1 MTNKPNNDFIMDYQV
16 GDKTYRLDALLVLAE
31 LALTGSQ
38 ENPSQE
44 QLIAAIKSAIR
55 PVEQAGTLTDAEA
68 FALSLRVTMSLKSL
82 GNVGAP

>member
-1 MTNKPNNDFIMDYQV
+1 MTNKSNNDFIMDYEV

-55 PVEQAGTLTDAEA
+55 PVEQARTLTDAEA

>member
-1 MTNKPNNDFIMDYQV
+1 MTNKPNNDFIMDYEV

-55 PVEQAGTLTDAEA
+55 PVEKAGTLTDAEA